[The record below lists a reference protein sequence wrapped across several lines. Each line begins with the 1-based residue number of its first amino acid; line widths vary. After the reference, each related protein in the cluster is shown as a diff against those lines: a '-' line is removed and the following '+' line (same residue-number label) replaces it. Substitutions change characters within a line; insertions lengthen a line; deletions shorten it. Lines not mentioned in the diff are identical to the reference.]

1 MYAIHEIV
9 RLTLAAHL
17 RVDPR
22 TITADSRL
30 AADLH
35 LQRID
40 VIWIAMRV
48 EALELGRSEFPIE
61 KLDDVVT
68 VADLVTAFEDWAAE
82 RDTFEDIDVYIA
94 DEDPA
99 PSYRKSSP
107 PASNDALLKYVR
119 EELRRYLRCGDFA
132 QGFGRASHRHHSL
145 TNVPA

>member
-99 PSYRKSSP
+99 PSYR
-107 PASNDALLKYVR
+107 
-119 EELRRYLRCGDFA
+119 
-132 QGFGRASHRHHSL
+132 
-145 TNVPA
+145 